1 MHSVVSERKR
11 KRVFSRVLLFVTPRT
26 LARQAPLPMKF
37 SRQEYWSGLPCPLPG
52 DLPNSGIK
60 PTSLAPPA
68 LADEFFITVP
78 NEGQKNMIQK
88 VMEGFSRNTE
98 FCTWSWLAKI
108 RLNLIKK
115 RNFKGKVVQNLN
127 LIL

>member
-37 SRQEYWSGLPCPLPG
+37 SRQEYWSSLPFPPPG

-98 FCTWSWLAKI
+98 FCTWS
-108 RLNLIKK
+108 
-115 RNFKGKVVQNLN
+115 
-127 LIL
+127 